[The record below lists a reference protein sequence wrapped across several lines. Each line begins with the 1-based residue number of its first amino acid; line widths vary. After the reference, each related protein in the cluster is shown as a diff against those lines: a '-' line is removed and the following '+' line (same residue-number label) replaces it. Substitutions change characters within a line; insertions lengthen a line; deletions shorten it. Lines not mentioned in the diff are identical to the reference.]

1 MSRAGATSRRSML
14 EDVSSRERL
23 IRRAGDPDAGAIG
36 AIYDE
41 AIATGVATFAEGPH
55 HADERRA
62 WLAARGERAPVW
74 VMEEDGAVMGW
85 SALAPFSHRP
95 WYDGVAEYTVYVGDH
110 ARGRGAGGAML
121 DHLIDEAPAL
131 GYWKLVGMI
140 LQGNDA
146 GLALATGRG
155 FRPVGT
161 HRAHGRVGREW
172 RDVTVV
178 ELHLEDTE

>member
-1 MSRAGATSRRSML
+1 ML
-14 EDVSSRERL
+14 TGVPSRERL
-23 IRRAGDPDAGAIG
+23 IRRAEGRDAGGIG
-36 AIYDE
+36 AIYDD

-55 HADERRA
+55 DAVERGR
-62 WLAARGERAPVW
+62 WLAARGDRAPVW
-74 VMEEDGAVMGW
+74 VLDDAGTVLAW

-95 WYDGVAEYTVYVGDH
+95 WYDGVAEYTVYVAGD
-110 ARGRGAGGAML
+110 ARGQGVGRAML
-121 DHLIDEAPAL
+121 DHLVMEAPAF

-140 LQGNDA
+140 LEGNDA

-161 HRAHGRVGREW
+161 HRAHGRVGAEW

-178 ELHLEDTE
+178 EFHLEEDS

>member
-1 MSRAGATSRRSML
+1 MPASATPRRSML
-14 EDVSSRERL
+14 EGVPSRERL
-23 IRRAGDPDAGAIG
+23 IRRADDRDAGAIG

-41 AIATGVATFAEGPH
+41 AIATGVATFAQGPH
-55 HADERRA
+55 DAAERGR
-62 WLAARGERAPVW
+62 WLHNRGDRAPVW
-74 VMEEDGAVMGW
+74 VLDHDGAVLAW

-95 WYDGVAEYTVYVGDH
+95 WYDGVAEYTVYVSGA
-110 ARGRGAGGAML
+110 ARGEGVGGALL
-121 DHLIDEAPAL
+121 DHLVTEAPAL

-140 LQGNDA
+140 LEGNDA

-161 HRAHGRVGREW
+161 HRAHGRVSDAW

-178 ELHLEDTE
+178 ELHLEQPS